1 MSDNEKNM
9 GSREEFEGKEVRN
22 TTPQI
27 DEEAYDKINE
37 KGRNLRSMDDNDYY
51 GEDDE
56 DAIPD
61 EDNEIINSLLAFS
74 KENNKTVV
82 TEEEKKSKFSFGK
95 TKKEE
100 PQSEEKNTAKLS
112 FGKKKTV
119 EEAPQVNATE
129 DISSDISSEDYG
141 DEEETVST
149 PETKEKKS
157 LFKKK
162 TLFEGKKKPKK
173 EANIEDIINEDIA
186 NDENVDDT
194 YVNTIEDIERDIRKA
209 KKHRPKGDKKLF
221 IILGAAL
228 VVVIAIVGLLAVM
241 GGDKNPPVENPVDT
255 PVVEQP
261 STEDDFTS
269 SEVNNT
275 SYKQGEIKRIL
286 GNKVLIT
293 PDGETENTIYYVDNM
308 GVIENFKAGNHVEYG
323 YVIKN
328 YLPYITEIIEIRE
341 GTIAYKGIMT
351 INIMIDD
358 TLVKFAYDNSL
369 AGEIKEISTGDTIQY
384 VYEDIEGTPTITNI
398 VNIVKAKVE
407 EENNTNTEYNPS
419 DNPMTDD
426 LYSGYIYDAKDFYE
440 EHTIIDNRTEETRE
454 AVKSHIENNTLIF
467 YNGITDPIWIRHA
480 WRSTDLMDSVP
491 SIDNVDIVLET
502 PSGIQITNANIAEYG
517 RMWLEG
523 SIINYALKNPEIGEY
538 KIIDNKPNGTFLGEA
553 AIHLMGL
560 SGFITIDK
568 FGANLVDRD
577 TLELIW
583 NVTGVPDDGLEIEVY
598 LTNDRFSTMVYSGS
612 SKTEPL
618 HIIDKRTVSISNLP
632 KGKYNVVVTVRD
644 IDMKTQADDPEIP
657 ENTIVIAAE
666 TISETKNV
674 GILILQ

>member
-22 TTPQI
+22 TMPQI
-27 DEEAYDKINE
+27 DEEDYNKINS
-37 KGRNLRSMDDNDYY
+37 KGRNLRNM
-51 GEDDE
+51 DDE
-56 DAIPD
+56 DFYGEEDEAALPD

-74 KENNKTVV
+74 KEEKSKPV
-82 TEEEKKSKFSFGK
+82 TNEEEKKSKFSFGK
-95 TKKEE
+95 NKVNKD
-100 PQSEEKNTAKLS
+100 SESTETRKLP
-112 FGKKKTV
+112 FGKKKV
-119 EEAPQVNATE
+119 EEDEPSTIME
-129 DISSDISSEDYG
+129 DISSG
-141 DEEETVST
+141 EEKESNDVEEIAQPT
-149 PETKEKKS
+149 TKSEKKS

-162 TLFEGKKKPKK
+162 TMFGGKKKNKLK
-173 EANIEDIINEDIA
+173 EDTNIEDIINEDIA
-186 NDENVDDT
+186 NEEVVDDT

-209 KKHRPKGDKKLF
+209 KKARKPGDKKLF
-221 IILGAAL
+221 MVLGAGIA
-228 VVVIAIVGLLAVM
+228 VVVVVGILMLFM
-241 GGDKNPPVENPVDT
+241 GGGEDKKPVETPTNQ
-255 PVVEQP
+255 PVVETP
-261 STEDDFTS
+261 KEDDFTS
-269 SEVNNT
+269 SNVNNT

-308 GVIENFKAGNHVEYG
+308 SVIENFKAGSHVEYG

-351 INIMIDD
+351 VNIMIDN

-369 AGEIKEISTGDTIQY
+369 AEDIKDIATGDVIQY
-384 VYEDIEGTPTITNI
+384 VYEDIEGTPTITHI
-398 VNIVKAKVE
+398 VNVVKAKVE
-407 EENNTNTEYNPS
+407 TEGNTNTEYNPS

-426 LYSGYIYDAKDFYE
+426 LYSGYIYDAKDFYD
-440 EHTIIDNRTEETRE
+440 EHRIVDNRVEESRE
-454 AVKSHIENNTLIF
+454 AIKSQIDGNTILF
-467 YNGITDPIWIRHA
+467 YNGISDPIWIRHA
-480 WRSTDLMDSVP
+480 WRSTDLMESVP
-491 SIDNVDIVLET
+491 SVENVDIILET
-502 PSGIQITNANIAEYG
+502 PSGIQITNNNIAEYG

-553 AIHLMGL
+553 AIHVMGL

-568 FGANLVDRD
+568 FGANLIDRN

-583 NVTGVPDDGLEIEVY
+583 NIGGVPDDGLEIEVY

-612 SKTEPL
+612 SKDEPL
-618 HIIDKRTVSISNLP
+618 HIIDKKTVSISNLP
-632 KGKYNVVVTVRD
+632 KGKYNVVVTVKD